1 MVETIYKVGSAIMR
15 SGGAPTQR
23 AGIKYIGSSSGVNSA
38 TIPAHQAGDLI
49 VCFAFRVG
57 SNSPP
62 TPPGSSGNPWTW
74 LDFVLPTLDDNVS
87 GMIASQLAVDS
98 NTVSGTWTDT
108 DGLLVSV
115 YRGLRAIVPIGTYW
129 HRSDVG
135 SVLTYPAITLNPA
148 NGTAWVAGF
157 AGTTA
162 LDGAPSTAPSGM
174 RNRAEYANASCR
186 LACHDTD
193 AGVLDWQQQTANI
206 GGSSAAWLA
215 AVCELRRENF

>member
-1 MVETIYKVGSAIMR
+1 MVETVYKVGGGILR
-15 SGGAPTQR
+15 SGGAYAR
-23 AGIKYIGSSSGVNSA
+23 RSGIKYIGSSSGVNSA
-38 TIPAHQAGDLI
+38 TIPEHQAGDLI
-49 VCFAFRVG
+49 LCFAFRAG

-87 GMIASQLAVDS
+87 GMMAYRLAADS

-115 YRGLRAIVPIGTYW
+115 YRGSLSIGPIGAFW

-135 SVLTYPAITLNPA
+135 TTPVFPAISLNRRD
-148 NGTAWVAGF
+148 GSAWVAGF
-157 AGTTA
+157 AGTVA
-162 LDGAPSTAPSGM
+162 LDASPSMPPSGM
-174 RNRAEYANASCR
+174 RNRIDYANASCR
-186 LACHDTD
+186 LAGHDSD
-193 AGVLDWQQQTANI
+193 GGMVEWQQQTANI

-215 AVCELRRENF
+215 AVIELRRENF